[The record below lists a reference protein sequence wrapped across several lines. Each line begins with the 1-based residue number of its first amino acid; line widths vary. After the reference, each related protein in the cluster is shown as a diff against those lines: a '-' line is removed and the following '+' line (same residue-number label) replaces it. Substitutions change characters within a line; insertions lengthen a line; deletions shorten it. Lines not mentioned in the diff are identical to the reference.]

1 MNVPFAIKE
10 IGMLK
15 FDYPEDYTGTNFNHR
30 VISEKR
36 TLTDDVS
43 RIVTLDF
50 GAFFAESLVIRNVAT
65 GRPLLPGKDYACV
78 ELDTLATE
86 LSGKQVCAAINV
98 TNKQVATIEIDYI
111 FVGGRHMS
119 GLHLMKEVKRIYPN
133 GLEPKYHW
141 DGILNKPETFKPK
154 QHNTHVKELYG
165 FDGVTKSLDDMINS
179 IGLKDKRQLNMTFEK
194 IMTRL
199 GELNVQLDQFIAT
212 SDADVERAFQD
223 FRVQDNEYIF
233 TNTKDNPALKRGY
246 GTWVLVN
253 NIILKGDRG
262 DSVYAVGA
270 DSVISIGAQQ
280 MVTNCYVWKNQ
291 VSSKTPTYTIASPA
305 HAGLAASQ
313 RNENQDIVINIT
325 TTNLASG
332 TKLSWILIDA
342 TTKEAVHPSKVYGTF
357 AGEVAVDAQ
366 GKAQVVVKFKPDTN
380 TPAANKNYSFRLLR
394 TANAVFNFTVVD
406 SSLEKRI
413 ELGFSVDVAGKYPIQ
428 KVDEGQNFYLQI
440 KFVGN
445 WVRGEVAFLD
455 WSTSGVKLERIA
467 SPEGILAPTNVVV
480 PSSPTATYMLRV
492 SADDLT
498 DRAVAIV
505 VHALQDLG
513 ETINSAT
520 PYALLEVTDT
530 SKFSYAG
537 VTFNDITSSK
547 NEVGRVDEDVTFDI
561 VISTN
566 LPSTELNI
574 IYNTTKAIK
583 DFEGLLSSVKTN
595 SSGKAT
601 IRAKTTADFLTN
613 IGTQSLTV
621 EIEANNEIIGYNT
634 LFIND
639 TSKTPNYEVFFSKE
653 NISQVITE
661 VNEGDKF
668 FLNVRVSGWTVGAKA
683 PSLDFNYIL
692 NDVNN
697 TSIDELKSRIAATFY
712 PAMLFG
718 PSSATYNEVTWV
730 NGNTLRMEFTAIA
743 DKLVKG
749 DIKLGVRIKQA
760 NQSQFDKATNLTIRD
775 TSIPTVVG
783 TWSSSST
790 QLIPL
795 TQVDEMTSAGLNQ
808 RCYLWIDVDG
818 DGSGFGNISLSSN
831 SVNDKDFVTVF
842 PRTIKMAAGAS
853 RHILTVD
860 AKADFLAEGNKNIY
874 VAGTYKNSRNEDVE
888 LFRATIMLVDNSVLT
903 ALTGAVSTSASA
915 VTPAAGYSEWQPM
928 FVHFDFPAYNF
939 ESEIDWRIV
948 FSSNPSGNV
957 QFEAE
962 SGTISLAKNASKNVL
977 TLTPLKD
984 RLRDGEA
991 TFTIFFT
998 RKIKSTGQEITS
1010 QKSIT
1015 GIKLLDDSLPMSVEL
1030 KAFTDAAR
1038 TIPAGVTVNEGA
1050 KLYLR
1055 AIVNNADRNYSVC
1068 FALQH
1073 AVVTQIYIGGAGT
1086 VMALPNTA
1094 VPSRVVIDDRK
1105 IVGLVP
1111 ATPGASTVNIDAEIT
1126 VVADRTTK
1134 SNGTVNPD
1142 GVAIEARVYD
1152 NSSNAYPVGM
1162 VVPFAQAATAN
1173 SVFATAINDTSKTA
1187 SYTLGVPSSVGED
1200 TTFKLTLDINDGTI
1214 GDVYYPVLISGINA
1228 NRFSINELGLEQLAS
1243 TANSNHSWNFKV
1255 APDYRATGPITLNF
1269 GIMNK
1274 TTGKQVIAKSL
1285 TLNDTTFEPDLE
1297 ISLGA
1302 ATDIFWSLGP
1312 MTEGV
1317 THTFR
1322 VYSNNGQLYVGDT
1335 ITIEW
1340 VSGRPASEFTGLF
1353 GSHVLTTGKL
1363 IVDKPVT
1370 LRADRKTN
1378 SAAENKVVIKVSTAY
1393 SKVSKNFTI
1402 NIVDASQTPAIRSAV
1417 WKNAVTGATI
1427 TQANEGDT
1435 VRLEV
1440 LTNGGTDPYGI
1451 TLSNDG
1457 GRSVGRLDSHEYG
1470 VKKTRVNDS
1479 SLLSWTFR
1487 IKVDYQTNSGNETML
1502 KVKLVSDA
1510 GNIDQGY
1517 TLPIYDNSKSTT
1529 GRIEFHPS
1537 GGTNPISTIEEGL
1550 GFGVKYVLNEPDP
1563 DGRFRLLTT
1572 SGRPDD
1578 GWKIDSIFNTD
1589 QFYAYGNDPYTYK
1602 LLRETTYN
1610 NTLNTGAAL
1619 IINAELWDVKNNR
1632 LLAANSLN
1640 LIDTSRPLV
1649 PSASIRI
1656 TTQGGAVHASSLNE
1670 GTTADVYILA
1680 SAFTGIDWTKESVK
1694 VYLSSTYTVGKTF
1707 AVNASDLQSDGSFR
1721 GSFQIPADELTNA
1734 GQTLTASMFN
1744 LYNIFPGKEYYRGES
1759 LKTNV
1764 VDTSV
1769 LPTIDSVFLSKSNA
1783 TNATAVTS
1791 LDEGD
1796 TFYVHVL
1803 ATGLNSTGANVNIAL
1818 AWDGTSSAA
1827 DFDIARPT
1835 SINMSLVNAST
1846 RQYRGVSGPIGIVED
1861 NQEG

>member
-1 MNVPFAIKE
+1 
-10 IGMLK
+10 MLK

-212 SDADVERAFQD
+212 SDADVEQAFQD

-291 VSSKTPTYTIASPA
+291 VSSKTPTYTIASPT

-332 TKLSWILIDA
+332 TRLSWILIDA

-428 KVDEGQNFYLQI
+428 KVDEGQNFYLQV

-492 SADDLT
+492 NADDLT

-520 PYALLEVTDT
+520 PYALLEVNDT

-537 VTFNDITSSK
+537 VTFNDITSGK

-842 PRTIKMAAGAS
+842 PRTIKMAAGVS

-903 ALTGAVSTSASA
+903 ALTGAVSTSASV
-915 VTPAAGYSEWQPM
+915 VTPATGYSEWQPM

-1094 VPSRVVIDDRK
+1094 VPGRVVIDDRK

-1187 SYTLGVPSSVGED
+1187 SYTLGAPSSVGED

-1302 ATDIFWSLGP
+1302 ATDIFWSLGD
-1312 MTEGV
+1312 MREGV

-1378 SAAENKVVIKVSTAY
+1378 SAAENQVVIKVSAAY
-1393 SKVSKNFTI
+1393 SGVSKNFTI
-1402 NIVDASQTPAIRSAV
+1402 KLIDVSQTPSISSAV
-1417 WKNAVTGATI
+1417 WKNESGQTVTSVR
-1427 TQANEGDT
+1427 EGEVVT
-1435 VRLEV
+1435 LEV
-1440 LTNGGTDPYGI
+1440 KTTGGLDPYDITLTNE
-1451 TLSNDG
+1451 G
-1457 GRSVGRLDSHEYG
+1457 GRSIARLDSHQYG
-1470 VKKTRVNDS
+1470 VKRTRTSDADI
-1479 SLLSWTFR
+1479 LRWTFKP
-1487 IKVDYQTNSGNETML
+1487 KVDYTTNVGVETML
-1502 KVKLVSDA
+1502 RVKLTASA
-1510 GNIDQGY
+1510 GDIALIY
-1517 TLPIYDNSKSTT
+1517 SLPIYDNSRNSS
-1529 GRIEFHPS
+1529 GSIEFHADNS
-1537 GGTNPISTIEEGL
+1537 TTPITKIFEGKY
-1550 GFGVKYVLNEPDP
+1550 FGVAYKLTDPDP
-1563 DGRFRLLTT
+1563 EGQYRLKLTSARANDGYLIDITTALT
-1572 SGRPDD
+1572 SFDN
-1578 GWKIDSIFNTD
+1578 K
-1589 QFYAYGNDPYTYK
+1589 GNGQYQYK
-1602 LLRETTYN
+1602 LLRNTSSN
-1610 NTLNTGAAL
+1610 NTNNTAAQL
-1619 IINAELWDVKNNR
+1619 LLNAELWDTVGNR
-1632 LLAANSLN
+1632 LLASNSLTLVDVSRSN
-1640 LIDTSRPLV
+1640 LGSNGVRLTAVNGTTQL
-1649 PSASIRI
+1649 ASI
-1656 TTQGGAVHASSLNE
+1656 NE
-1670 GTTADVYILA
+1670 GSSFDVYVPPSSFADINWAKETMKVILSADAPALSQYTFNITQA
-1680 SAFTGIDWTKESVK
+1680 SLRA
-1694 VYLSSTYTVGKTF
+1694 
-1707 AVNASDLQSDGSFR
+1707 DGSYR
-1721 GSFQIPADELTNA
+1721 ATVAIPADET
-1734 GQTLTASMFN
+1734 TASAEQWIQAT
-1744 LYNIFPGKEYYRGES
+1744 LYTVFTGENFETNRATS
-1759 LKTNV
+1759 LKMV
-1764 VDTSV
+1764 VNDTSKR
-1769 LPTIDSVFLSKSNA
+1769 PTISQVFYGSNNSSSTPA
-1783 TNATAVTS
+1783 EVTE
-1791 LDEGD
+1791 LDEGQ
-1796 TFYVHVL
+1796 TFYIHVWGYHL
-1803 ATGLNSTGANVNIAL
+1803 HPTESAVTVDLNWSGTAN
-1818 AWDGTSSAA
+1818 AA
-1827 DFDIARPT
+1827 DFQSALPT
-1835 SINMSLVNAST
+1835 TVRLTLWNAEQ
-1846 RQYRGVSGPIGIVED
+1846 REFRGFAGPIVIKEDGID
-1861 NQEG
+1861 G